1 MQFEAKVL
9 SDREELAL
17 MQVTA
22 GSDMEASR
30 QLKNQGYV
38 VLSIKELKS
47 SFVKIGQ
54 SKSRFPLLLFS
65 RELFA
70 LLKAGLSLVDAI
82 ETLQEKE
89 HRPFAKIILTKVM
102 T

>member
-1 MQFEAKVL
+1 MRRIAKLIMQFEAKVL

-38 VLSIKELKS
+38 VLSIKEN
-47 SFVKIGQ
+47 
-54 SKSRFPLLLFS
+54 
-65 RELFA
+65 
-70 LLKAGLSLVDAI
+70 
-82 ETLQEKE
+82 
-89 HRPFAKIILTKVM
+89 
-102 T
+102 